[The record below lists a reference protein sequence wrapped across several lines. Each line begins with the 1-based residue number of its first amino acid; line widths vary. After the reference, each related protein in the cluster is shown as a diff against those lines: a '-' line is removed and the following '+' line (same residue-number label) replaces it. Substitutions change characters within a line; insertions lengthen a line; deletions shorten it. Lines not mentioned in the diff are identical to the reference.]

1 MLKLVGWYGWC
12 GWLASV
18 VSMASENETINFF
31 LQNASLRREG
41 DHSLEKLFVLF
52 SFQAIVAFEF
62 IKI

>member
-41 DHSLEKLFVLF
+41 DHSLISLNLMMVFRR
-52 SFQAIVAFEF
+52 
-62 IKI
+62 